1 MGKIKK
7 ILENELV
14 GGTQNT
20 DIYPVT
26 SVKAVYDENNERLDN
41 ILNRRGVVNISTNYN
56 ADHIAEILTLE
67 QAIAKVP
74 SKDRVLGF
82 QGRFLSENGWKSYV
96 FIGDS
101 IADWTNKTKW
111 NNYLTGTD
119 IVQELGEAEDKV
131 MSQKAIIGLSLLGNV
146 SLKYIDTELYP
157 LMDGYVR
164 ENFEYNP
171 WNGCK
176 TTSSGPSVKQG
187 DIVLVYHEPNSLIT
201 AASLVNKKAELY
213 DKLDFLNPLLISG
226 DNFVLSFGVAGRDGT
241 LILSSVNNQIK
252 KLKYAIIEKSSA
264 ESYCVLS
271 QIIQALNEKP
281 NRADIDY
288 LKELS
293 LLGPLTFKEPDETKK
308 ITGVYITENLVI
320 NKWNQGIIYKDIEDV
335 KEGDVVLVKNIYNNL
350 LEPAALSSD
359 DTDKFIG
366 LYPKSFKNFSHYDEI
381 EYTLSIYLVPQDGKL
396 CLSCIRGKEDKML
409 KYVIVKKEYN
419 NIFGTIM
426 NALKSLQND
435 ISYIQTQPSE
445 DEIIV
450 SFEGDSI
457 TEAWH
462 DNYKGWAL
470 RSQGYLPSNFKC
482 INNGHSGFTT
492 QEIQDRRSILSSL
505 KNRIGEHYDVVIFQ
519 PSLVNDG
526 NFFKLGTFSESY
538 SETEEFPTNTYYGAL
553 DNICR
558 YLLTN
563 YKCVGII
570 IPYRVNNYS
579 ASYNTERPEAIL
591 KVANKWGIPVL
602 NLQTEAGFNIG
613 NSVFIDKY
621 GSYLSALEYDSTIG
635 YKLDQQ
641 VVYNGK
647 IYKANIEISAP
658 AGEFDESKWIY
669 LQDVTSSNKDS
680 LHCNSY
686 AYSIIAPKVG
696 AFVKYIAGAYI

>member
-20 DIYPVT
+20 DVYPVT
-26 SVKAVYDENNERLDN
+26 SVKAIYDESNERLDS
-41 ILNRRGVVNISTNYN
+41 ILNRRGIVNISTNYN
-56 ADHIAEILTLE
+56 ADHIAEVLTLE

-101 IADWTNKTKW
+101 IVDWSNTAKW
-111 NNYLTGTD
+111 DNCLTGTD
-119 IVQELGEAEDKV
+119 VVQELGEAKDKV
-131 MSQKAIIGLSLLGNV
+131 MSQKAIIELSLFGNV
-146 SLKYIDTELYP
+146 SLKYIDTKLYP
-157 LMDGYVR
+157 LIDGYVR
-164 ENFEYNP
+164 ENFLYNP

-176 TTSSGPSVKQG
+176 TMSDGPSVTKG
-187 DIVLVYHEPNSLIT
+187 DIILVYHKPNRFIT
-201 AASLVNKKAELY
+201 AASLVNKKAESY
-213 DKLDFLNPLLISG
+213 DKLDFLTPLFIDG
-226 DNFVLSFGVAGRDGT
+226 NNFVLSFGVAGRDGT
-241 LILSSVNNQIK
+241 LIVSSDNKEIK
-252 KLKYAIIEKSSA
+252 ETKYAIIKNSSA
-264 ESYCVLS
+264 EYYCVLS
-271 QIIQALNEKP
+271 QIIQALNEK
-281 NRADIDY
+281 ADIDY
-288 LKELS
+288 LKELN
-293 LLGPLTFKEPDETKK
+293 LLGSVTFKKPDDTKK
-308 ITGVYITENLVI
+308 ITGSYITNNLI
-320 NKWNQGIIYKDIEDV
+320 NNKWGPGIIYKDIEDV
-335 KEGDVVLVKNIYNNL
+335 KEGDVVLVRNKYNDL
-350 LEPAALSSD
+350 LEPVALSSSNP
-359 DTDKFIG
+359 DKFIS
-366 LYPKSFKNFSHYDEI
+366 LYPRSFKNFVNYNEI
-381 EYTLSIYLVPQDGKL
+381 ECTLSIYLIPQDGKL
-396 CLSCIRGKEDKML
+396 CLSCIKGTEEEIL
-409 KYVIVKKEYN
+409 EYAIIKKEYN

-426 NALKSLQND
+426 NALKSLQ
-435 ISYIQTQPSE
+435 TQPSE
-445 DEIIV
+445 DKIIV

-470 RSQGYLPSNFKC
+470 RSQGYLPGNFKC

-492 QEIQDRRSILSSL
+492 QEIQGRKSILSSL
-505 KNRIGEHYDVVIFQ
+505 KSRTKEHYDVVIFQ

-526 NFFKLGTFSESY
+526 DFFSLGTFSESY

-613 NSVFIDKY
+613 NSAFIDKY
-621 GSYLSALEYDSTIG
+621 GSYLSTLEYDSTIG

-658 AGEFDESKWIY
+658 AGEFDKSKWIY

>member
-7 ILENELV
+7 ITENELV

-20 DIYPVT
+20 DVYPVT
-26 SVKAVYDENNERLDN
+26 SVKAVYDENNERLDH

-74 SKDRVLGF
+74 LKDRVLGF
-82 QGRFLSENGWKSYV
+82 QGKFLSENGWKSYV

-119 IVQELGEAEDKV
+119 IVQESGEAEDKV
-131 MSQKAIIGLSLLGNV
+131 MSQKAIMGLSLLGNI
-146 SLKYIDTELYP
+146 SFKYIDTEVYP
-157 LMDGYVR
+157 LIDGYVR
-164 ENFEYNP
+164 ENLEYNP

-176 TTSSGPSVKQG
+176 TTAEGPFVTKG
-187 DIVLVYHEPNSLIT
+187 DIVLVYHKPNSLIT

-213 DKLDFLNPLLISG
+213 DKLMYLNSLYIDG
-226 DNFVLSFGVAGRDGT
+226 GNFVLSFGVAGRDGT
-241 LILSSVNNQIK
+241 LILSSTNIGIK
-252 KLKYAIIEKSSA
+252 GTKYAIIKNSST
-264 ESYCVLS
+264 EYYCILS
-271 QIIQALNEKP
+271 QIIQALDEKP

-293 LLGPLTFKEPDETKK
+293 LLGPLEFKKPDASKRIE
-308 ITGVYITENLVI
+308 GGYITENLVYNAWI
-320 NKWNQGIIYKDIEDV
+320 QGLIYKDIEDV
-335 KEGDVVLVKNIYNNL
+335 KKGDVVIVKNIYNNI
-350 LEPAALSSD
+350 LEPVALSSD
-359 DTDKFIG
+359 DTNKFIS
-366 LYPKSFKNFSHYDEI
+366 LYPKSFKDFNNYDST

-396 CLSCIRGKEDKML
+396 CLSCVKGKEDKML
-409 KYVIVKKEYN
+409 KYVIIKKEYN

-426 NALKSLQND
+426 NALKSL
-435 ISYIQTQPSE
+435 QTQPSE

-470 RSQGYLPSNFKC
+470 RSQGYLPGNFKC
-482 INNGHSGFTT
+482 INNGHGGLTT
-492 QEIQDRRSILSSL
+492 QEIQGRASILSSL

-519 PSLVNDG
+519 PSLVNEGD
-526 NFFKLGTFSESY
+526 FFNLGTFSESY

-579 ASYNTERPEAIL
+579 ASYNTEKPEAIL

-613 NSVFIDKY
+613 NNAFIDKY
-621 GSYLSALEYDSTIG
+621 GSYLSILEYDSTIG
-635 YKLDQQ
+635 YKLNQQ

-647 IYKANIEISAP
+647 IYKANMEIFAP

>member
-1 MGKIKK
+1 MAY
-7 ILENELV
+7 ENLKTAIRQAVKQNGNQEITGNLLQSTLLSIVDALV
-14 GGTQNT
+14 
-20 DIYPVT
+20 I
-26 SVKAVYDENNERLDN
+26 E
-41 ILNRRGVVNISTNYN
+41 
-56 ADHIAEILTLE
+56 IA
-67 QAIAKVP
+67 
-74 SKDRVLGF
+74 
-82 QGRFLSENGWKSYV
+82 
-96 FIGDS
+96 
-101 IADWTNKTKW
+101 
-111 NNYLTGTD
+111 
-119 IVQELGEAEDKV
+119 QELGNTENKV
-131 MSQKAIIGLSLLGNV
+131 ISQKALTELSLLGNI
-146 SLKYIDTELYP
+146 SLKSIDTSLYP

-164 ENFEYNP
+164 ENLLYNP

-176 TTSSGPSVKQG
+176 TTSDGPSVKQG
-187 DIVLVYHEPNSLIT
+187 DIVLVYHNPNNLIT

-213 DKLDFLNPLLISG
+213 DKLYFLNPLFVGG
-226 DNFVLSFGVAGRDGT
+226 DNFVLSFGVANRDGT
-241 LILSSVNNQIK
+241 LIFSSGNAEIK
-252 KLKYAIIEKSSA
+252 KTKYAIIEKSSA
-264 ESYCVLS
+264 ESYCILS
-271 QIIQALNEKP
+271 QIVQAFK
-281 NRADIDY
+281 ASSDY
-288 LKELS
+288 LKKLS
-293 LLGPLTFKEPDETKK
+293 LLGPLTFKKPDDTKK
-308 ITGVYITENLVI
+308 ITGCYITENLI
-320 NKWNQGIIYKDIEDV
+320 SNKWVQGITYKDIEDV
-335 KEGDVVLVKNIYNNL
+335 KKGDVVLVKNIYNNI

-359 DTDKFIG
+359 NPDKFIG
-366 LYPKSFKNFSHYDEI
+366 LYPKSFKNFSKYDNI

-396 CLSCIRGKEDKML
+396 CLSCIKGVEDETL
-409 KYVIVKKEYN
+409 KYIIIKKEYN

-426 NALKSLQND
+426 NALNSLQDDIND
-435 ISYIQTQPSE
+435 MQMQPSR

-457 TEAWH
+457 TEALH

-470 RSQGYLPSNFKC
+470 RSQGYLPGNFKC

-492 QEIQDRRSILSSL
+492 QEIQDKKSILSSL
-505 KNRIGEHYDVVIFQ
+505 KNRKGEHYDVVIFQ

-613 NSVFIDKY
+613 NSVFVDKY
-621 GSYLSALEYDSTIG
+621 GSYLSALEYDSTRG

-658 AGEFDESKWIY
+658 AGKFDVSKWIY
-669 LQDVTSSNKDS
+669 IQDVTSSNKDS

-696 AFVKYIAGAYI
+696 AFVKYITGAYI

>member
-1 MGKIKK
+1 MSTINEIKQQAAAVK
-7 ILENELV
+7 NATQVGENTAERV
-14 GGTQNT
+14 GG
-20 DIYPVT
+20 V
-26 SVKAVYDENNERLDN
+26 LDG
-41 ILNRRGVVNISTNYN
+41 LAG
-56 ADHIAEILTLE
+56 
-67 QAIAKVP
+67 
-74 SKDRVLGF
+74 
-82 QGRFLSENGWKSYV
+82 
-96 FIGDS
+96 
-101 IADWTNKTKW
+101 
-111 NNYLTGTD
+111 
-119 IVQELGEAEDKV
+119 
-131 MSQKAIIGLSLLGNV
+131 IIKELSLLGNI
-146 SLKYIDTELYP
+146 SLELIDTSLYP

-164 ENFEYNP
+164 ENLQYNP
-171 WNGCK
+171 WKGCK
-176 TTSSGPSVKQG
+176 TMSDGPSVKKD
-187 DIVLVYHEPNSLIT
+187 DIVLIYHKPNALIT
-201 AASLVNKKAELY
+201 SASLVDKKAELY
-213 DKLDFLNPLLISG
+213 DKLIYLDSLNLSG
-226 DNFVLSFGVAGRDGT
+226 DDFVLSFGIAERDGT
-241 LILSSVNNQIK
+241 LILSSGNTEIK
-252 KLKYAIIEKSSA
+252 KTKYAIIEKSSA
-264 ESYCVLS
+264 KSYCILS
-271 QIIQALNEKP
+271 QIIQAFDEKLSDK
-281 NRADIDY
+281 DIAQELGDAEDKVASQK
-288 LKELS
+288 LVKELS
-293 LLGPLTFKEPDETKK
+293 LLGSLAFKKPDESKR
-308 ITGVYITENLVI
+308 IEGYITENLI
-320 NKWNQGIIYKDIEDV
+320 YNRWKEGYIYKDIEDV
-335 KEGDVVLVKNIYNNL
+335 KKGDVVIVKNKYNNI

-359 DTDKFIG
+359 DANTFIG
-366 LYPKSFKNFSHYDEI
+366 LYPKSFKNFSSYDKI

-396 CLSCIRGKEDKML
+396 CLSSIRGVEDRVL
-409 KYVIVKKEYN
+409 KYVIIKKEYN

-426 NALKSLQND
+426 NALKSLQ
-435 ISYIQTQPSE
+435 SQPSE

-470 RSQGYLPSNFKC
+470 RSQGYLPGNFKC

-492 QEIQDRRSILSSL
+492 QEIQGRRSILSSL
-505 KNRIGEHYDVVIFQ
+505 KNRINNHYDVVIFQ

-538 SETEEFPTNTYYGAL
+538 SETEEFPTDTYYGAL

-570 IPYRVNNYS
+570 IPYRVLKYS
-579 ASYNTERPEAIL
+579 DSWNTERPEAIL

-613 NSVFIDKY
+613 NSVFTDKY

-647 IYKANIEISAP
+647 IYKANIEIPAP

-669 LQDVTSSNKDS
+669 LRDVTSSNKDS

>member
-1 MGKIKK
+1 MAYENLKAAIK
-7 ILENELV
+7 
-14 GGTQNT
+14 
-20 DIYPVT
+20 
-26 SVKAVYDENNERLDN
+26 
-41 ILNRRGVVNISTNYN
+41 
-56 ADHIAEILTLE
+56 
-67 QAIAKVP
+67 QAIKQNGNQEITG
-74 SKDRVLGF
+74 SLL
-82 QGRFLSENGWKSYV
+82 QSTLLSIVDALRIE
-96 FIGDS
+96 
-101 IADWTNKTKW
+101 IA
-111 NNYLTGTD
+111 
-119 IVQELGEAEDKV
+119 QELGDAENKV
-131 MSQKAIIGLSLLGNV
+131 ISQKALTELSLLGNI
-146 SLKYIDTELYP
+146 SLKLIDTSLYP

-164 ENFEYNP
+164 ENLLYNP

-176 TTSSGPSVKQG
+176 TTSEGPSVTKG
-187 DIVLVYHEPNSLIT
+187 DIVLVYHKPNRLIT

-213 DKLDFLNPLLISG
+213 DKLTYLNALNING
-226 DNFVLSFGVAGRDGT
+226 DDFVLSFGVAGRDGT
-241 LILSSVNNQIK
+241 LTLSSDNNEIK
-252 KLKYAIIEKSSA
+252 KTKYAIIKKSST
-264 ESYCVLS
+264 EYYSVLS
-271 QIIQALNEKP
+271 QIIQAINEKA
-281 NRADIDY
+281 NIDCN
-288 LKELS
+288 
-293 LLGPLTFKEPDETKK
+293 LLGPLTFKKPDETKR
-308 ITGVYITENLVI
+308 ITGYITETLI
-320 NKWNQGIIYKDIEDV
+320 YNKWESGYIYKNIEDV
-335 KEGDVVLVKNIYNNL
+335 KKGDVVIVKNIFNNI

-359 DTDKFIG
+359 NANTFIG
-366 LYPKSFKNFSHYDEI
+366 LWPKSFKYLSNYDEI

-396 CLSCIRGKEDKML
+396 CLSCIKGKENEAL
-409 KYVIVKKEYN
+409 KYVIIKKEYN

-435 ISYIQTQPSE
+435 ISKAQNNISNVRNDISKVQNNISNVQNDISKVQNNISNVQNDISNVQNNISNVQNDISNVQNDISNVQNDISNVQTQPSK

-470 RSQGYLPSNFKC
+470 RSQGYLPGNFKC

-505 KNRIGEHYDVVIFQ
+505 KSRIGEHYDVVIFQ

-526 NFFKLGTFSESY
+526 NFFNLGTFSESY
-538 SETEEFPTNTYYGAL
+538 SETEKFPTNTYYGAL

-621 GSYLSALEYDSTIG
+621 GSYSSVLEYDSTIG

-647 IYKANIEISAP
+647 IYKANINISAP
-658 AGEFDESKWIY
+658 AGEFDVSKWIY
-669 LQDVTSSNKDS
+669 LHDVTSSNKDS

-696 AFVKYIAGAYI
+696 AFVKYITGAYI

>member
-1 MGKIKK
+1 MAYENLKAAIKQAIK
-7 ILENELV
+7 
-14 GGTQNT
+14 QNSNQEIT
-20 DIYPVT
+20 GNLLQSTLLSIVDALGIEIAQEFGDT
-26 SVKAVYDENNERLDN
+26 ENNV
-41 ILNRRGVVNISTNYN
+41 I
-56 ADHIAEILTLE
+56 
-67 QAIAKVP
+67 
-74 SKDRVLGF
+74 
-82 QGRFLSENGWKSYV
+82 
-96 FIGDS
+96 
-101 IADWTNKTKW
+101 
-111 NNYLTGTD
+111 
-119 IVQELGEAEDKV
+119 
-131 MSQKAIIGLSLLGNV
+131 SQKALTELSLLGNI
-146 SLKYIDTELYP
+146 SLKSINTSLYP

-164 ENFEYNP
+164 ENLLYNP

-176 TTSSGPSVKQG
+176 TTSDGPSVKKG
-187 DIVLVYHEPNSLIT
+187 DVILVYHKPNNLIT

-213 DKLDFLNPLLISG
+213 DKLMYLNSLNISG
-226 DNFVLSFGVAGRDGT
+226 NNFVLSFGVAGRDGT
-241 LILSSVNNQIK
+241 LIFSSTNAEIK
-252 KLKYAIIEKSSA
+252 KTKYAIIKNSSA
-264 ESYCVLS
+264 EYYCILS
-271 QIIQALNEKP
+271 QITQ
-281 NRADIDY
+281 Y
-288 LKELS
+288 LPSIYMNLFTSYE
-293 LLGPLTFKEPDETKK
+293 FKKPDETKK
-308 ITGVYITENLVI
+308 ITGSYITENLAI
-320 NKWNQGIIYKDIEDV
+320 NNWSKGILYRDIEDV
-335 KEGDVVLVKNIYNNL
+335 KEGDIVLVKNKYNNN

-359 DTDKFIG
+359 NPDKFIG
-366 LYPKSFKNFSHYDEI
+366 LWPKSFKNFSHYDEI

-396 CLSCIRGKEDKML
+396 CLSCIKGKEDEML
-409 KYVIVKKEYN
+409 KYVIIKKEYN
-419 NIFGTIM
+419 NIFVTIM
-426 NALKSLQND
+426 NALKSL
-435 ISYIQTQPSE
+435 QTQPSE

-470 RSQGYLPSNFKC
+470 RSQGYLPGNFKC

-492 QEIQDRRSILSSL
+492 QEIQGRRSILSSL

-526 NFFKLGTFSESY
+526 NFFNLGTFSESY
-538 SETEEFPTNTYYGAL
+538 SATEEFPTNTYYGAL

-613 NSVFIDKY
+613 NSVFTDKY
-621 GSYLSALEYDSTIG
+621 GSYLSTLEYDSTIG

-658 AGEFDESKWIY
+658 AGKFDESKWIY

-696 AFVKYIAGAYI
+696 AFVKYITGAYI